1 MRLALA
7 AAGHRI
13 VYMSYVDSVGRCRVR
28 RIYAA
33 LVHFSVVGLM
43 RDDRCF
49 LSYSASQCSGL
60 TFDLV
65 GGLFR
70 GCCVCLVC
78 WIKLWSRCVM

>member
-33 LVHFSVVGLM
+33 LVHFFVVGLM
-43 RDDRCF
+43 RDDRFFLTLLCF
-49 LSYSASQCSGL
+49 PVLRTYIRFG
-60 TFDLV
+60 
-65 GGLFR
+65 R
-70 GCCVCLVC
+70 GFVPWVLRFFGVLDQ
-78 WIKLWSRCVM
+78 IVV